1 MQREEKIVTT
11 LAATVCFIL
20 ISIIIIGMGQCVK
33 EGKTA
38 AEHER
43 NILNICQ
50 AVPLSDYT
58 NCLRREWDRVNDV
71 PDWMKEKR

>member
-1 MQREEKIVTT
+1 MQSEEKIVTA
-11 LAATVCFIL
+11 LAVIVCFIFM
-20 ISIIIIGMGQCVK
+20 SIIIISMGQCTK

-38 AEHER
+38 AEHEK

-71 PDWMKEKR
+71 PDWVKEK